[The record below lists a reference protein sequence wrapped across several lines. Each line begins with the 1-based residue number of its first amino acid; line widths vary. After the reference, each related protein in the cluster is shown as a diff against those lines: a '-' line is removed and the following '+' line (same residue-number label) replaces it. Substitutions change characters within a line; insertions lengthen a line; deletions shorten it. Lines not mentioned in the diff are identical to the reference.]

1 MPPLFPTRI
10 LTAILATIFVHFQP
24 PAVTLMSAPVLA
36 TVAAGLRSALIV
48 DIGWEET
55 VVTPVYDLRAIEG
68 RGIGVH
74 GRSIRGTKVLRDAW
88 LSFLTT
94 FLREGSDP
102 PDISE
107 VEEIMER
114 MSYIPSVDGTQGA
127 DKVMTIPL
135 GRWTL
140 RIPFSQLAKPAEK
153 AFFAPTSTPT
163 VTPDF
168 TDDNDTPLPLLLY
181 HALLYSTV
189 DVRSAC
195 VPRIVFVG
203 GGSRIPGLQTRVL
216 RDLQDIINERGW
228 VLGLRGL
235 NTSQPKPRAKT
246 SLSEEDEDK
255 ENYDESEEEPLAKEK
270 DDRPDMHV
278 RGVKSL
284 GVWAGG
290 SLVAGLKVK
299 AKVEIE
305 RERFLSEVAKGGS
318 GLPVGW

>member
-1 MPPLFPTRI
+1 
-10 LTAILATIFVHFQP
+10 
-24 PAVTLMSAPVLA
+24 MSAPVLA

-55 VVTPVYDLRAIEG
+55 VVTPVYDLRTIEG

-74 GRSIRGTKVLRDAW
+74 GRSVRGIKVLRGAW
-88 LSFLTT
+88 ISFLTP
-94 FLREGSDP
+94 FLRECNDP
-102 PDISE
+102 LDISE
-107 VEEIMER
+107 VEEIMEH
-114 MSYIPSVDGTQGA
+114 MSYIPSPDGTRGA
-127 DKVMTIPL
+127 DKVMSIPV
-135 GRWTL
+135 GRVML
-140 RIPFSQLAKPAEK
+140 KIPFSQLATPAEK
-153 AFFAPTSTPT
+153 VFFAATSTPT
-163 VTPDF
+163 VTPDL
-168 TDDNDTPLPLLLY
+168 TDDDDAPLPLLLY
-181 HALLYSTV
+181 HALLYSAV

-216 RDLQDIINERGW
+216 HDLQKIINERGW

-235 NTSQPKPRAKT
+235 NSSPSTSGANSSQSTPRANTFQSTPRAT
-246 SLSEEDEDK
+246 SPSTPRANTPNPPQEEDK
-255 ENYDESEEEPLAKEK
+255 ENYHESEEELPAKEK
-270 DDRPDMHV
+270 EDRLDMHV

-305 RERFLSEVAKGGS
+305 REKFLNDVAKGGS
-318 GLPVGW
+318 GLPLGW